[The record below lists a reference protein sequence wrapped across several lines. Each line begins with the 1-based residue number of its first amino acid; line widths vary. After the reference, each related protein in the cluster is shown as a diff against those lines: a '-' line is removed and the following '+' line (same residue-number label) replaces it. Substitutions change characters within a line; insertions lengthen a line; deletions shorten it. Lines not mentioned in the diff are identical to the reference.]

1 MKVDIILFVIK
12 HIIID
17 ENKILN
23 KLFYKLF
30 TLFKNEKLPISV
42 FELYPKLISYL
53 KLYELKVKNK
63 NMNLYDRF
71 YVLFIYN

>member
-17 ENKILN
+17 ENKILY

-30 TLFKNEKLPISV
+30 TL
-42 FELYPKLISYL
+42 
-53 KLYELKVKNK
+53 
-63 NMNLYDRF
+63 
-71 YVLFIYN
+71 